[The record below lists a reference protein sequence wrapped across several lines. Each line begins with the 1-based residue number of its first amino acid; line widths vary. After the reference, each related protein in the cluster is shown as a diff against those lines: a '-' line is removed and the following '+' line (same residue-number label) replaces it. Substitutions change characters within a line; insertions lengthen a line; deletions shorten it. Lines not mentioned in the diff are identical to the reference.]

1 MIPRILKV
9 LFALAALI
17 APGLLAGCATAP
29 ATGRTFFTGGLSAE
43 DEARL
48 GRQQHE
54 KIVPQFGGVYENAE
68 LGVYVA
74 SVGNL
79 LVRTSEI
86 PNQKFT
92 FTVLDSPIV
101 NAFALP
107 GGYVYV
113 TRGLLALADNEAELA
128 GVLAHEIGHVAAR
141 HAAQRYGQTMAANL
155 AGVGLGVLLGNNA
168 ISNTFATV
176 SAVALRG
183 FSREQEYESDLL
195 GVRYLTRAG
204 FDPSGMAGFLGKLQ
218 ADSRLQAELAG
229 QPGRTD
235 EFNIM
240 QTHPRTADRIQR
252 AIAQAGTA
260 NANAPA
266 RNPIVGRDVF
276 LGKIDGMLYGDNPDQ
291 GLIRGRDF
299 LHPALRF
306 AFTVP
311 DGFRLANSSQRVIA
325 RGPEGAGIIF
335 DRAREPG
342 ARSMT
347 AYMTQ
352 VWAKGVTLQNVEAIT
367 INGMAAATGQVSVTG
382 RSGQRDLRL
391 IAIRYD
397 KSSVYRMLFVTPPKL
412 TESLSRPLRETTY
425 SFRKLSAAEAAAL
438 KPWRLAIHKVRPGE
452 TAAKLAA
459 LMPFPDFRLQ
469 RFLVLNGLSESAPLP
484 AGRTVKLIVE

>member
-1 MIPRILKV
+1 MIPRVLKFF
-9 LFALAALI
+9 LMAAALV

-29 ATGRTFFTGGLSAE
+29 ATGRTFFTGGMSAE

-68 LGVYVA
+68 LGIYVA
-74 SVGNL
+74 SIGNL

-113 TRGLLALADNEAELA
+113 TRGLLALTGSEAEMA

-141 HAAQRYGQTMAANL
+141 HAAERYGQTMAANL
-155 AGVGLGVLLGNNA
+155 AGAGLGVLLGNKA
-168 ISNTFATV
+168 ISNTFASA
-176 SAVALRG
+176 SAVVLRG
-183 FSREQEYESDLL
+183 FSREQEYEADLL

-204 FDPSGMAGFLGKLQ
+204 FDANAMAGFLTKLQ
-218 ADSRLQAELAG
+218 ADSRLAAEIAG
-229 QPGRTD
+229 QSGGGD

-240 QTHPRTADRIQR
+240 QTHPRTVDRIKR
-252 AIAQAGTA
+252 AIAQAGAVTA
-260 NANAPA
+260 QNPT

-291 GLIRGRDF
+291 GFIRGRKF
-299 LHPALRF
+299 LHPRLRF
-306 AFTVP
+306 TFTVP
-311 DGFRLANSSQRVIA
+311 DGFRLANSSQRVFA

-342 ARSMT
+342 TGTMS
-347 AYMTQ
+347 AYLTQ
-352 VWAKGVTLQNVEAIT
+352 AWAKGVTLQNVEAIT
-367 INGMAAATGQVSVTG
+367 INGMAAATGQVTVSG
-382 RSGQRDLRL
+382 RGGQRDLRL

-397 KSSVYRMLFVTPPKL
+397 QGAVYRMLFATPPKL
-412 TESLSRPLRETTY
+412 TASLSLALRETTY

-438 KPWRLAIHKVRPGE
+438 KPWRLTLHKVRLGE

-459 LMPFPDFRLQ
+459 RMPFSDYRLQ
-469 RFLVLNGLSESAPLP
+469 RFLVLNGLSETTPLP
-484 AGRTVKLIVE
+484 VGGTVKLIVE

>member
-1 MIPRILKV
+1 MKSRVLNIL
-9 LFALAALI
+9 LAGIALI

-29 ATGRTFFTGGLSAE
+29 ATGRTFFTGGLSAD

-68 LGVYVA
+68 LNVYV
-74 SVGNL
+74 SSIGNL
-79 LVRTSEI
+79 LVQTSEI

-113 TRGLLALADNEAELA
+113 TRGLLALADSEAEMA

-141 HAAQRYGQTMAANL
+141 HAAERYGQTMAANL
-155 AGVGLGVLLGNNA
+155 AGVGLGVLLGNQA
-168 ISNTFATV
+168 LSKTFATA
-176 SAVALRG
+176 SAVALRS

-204 FDPSGMAGFLGKLQ
+204 FDANAMAGFLSKLQ
-218 ADSRLQAELAG
+218 ADSRLAAELAG

-240 QTHPRTADRIQR
+240 QTHPRTVDRIQR
-252 AIAQAGTA
+252 AISQAGA
-260 NANAPA
+260 VAAK
-266 RNPIVGRDVF
+266 NPIVGRDIF

-291 GLIRGRDF
+291 GLIRGREF
-299 LHPALRF
+299 QHPKLRF

-335 DRAREPG
+335 DRASKPG
-342 ARSMT
+342 AGTMS
-347 AYMTQ
+347 AYLTQ

-367 INGMAAATGQVSVTG
+367 INGMTAATGQVSVSG
-382 RSGQRDLRL
+382 SGGQRDLRL

-397 KSSVYRMLFVTPPKL
+397 KGAVYRMLFATPPKL
-412 TESLSRPLRETTY
+412 TASLSRPLRETTY
-425 SFRKLSAAEAAAL
+425 SFRKLSAAQAAAL
-438 KPWRLAIHKVRPGE
+438 KPWRLALHKVRPGE
-452 TAAKLAA
+452 TATKLAA
-459 LMPFPDFRLQ
+459 RMPYPDYGLQ
-469 RFLVLNGLSESAPLP
+469 RFLVLNGLNETSPLP

>member
-1 MIPRILKV
+1 MIPRILKFFFMV
-9 LFALAALI
+9 AALI

-29 ATGRTFFTGGLSAE
+29 ATGRTFFTGGMSAE

-48 GRQQHE
+48 GQQQHE
-54 KIVPQFGGVYENAE
+54 KIVPQFGGVYQNAG

-74 SVGNL
+74 SIGNL

-113 TRGLLALADNEAELA
+113 TRGLLALAGSEAEVA

-141 HAAQRYGQTMAANL
+141 HAAERYGQTMAANL
-155 AGVGLGVLLGNNA
+155 AGVGLGVLLGNNV
-168 ISNTFATV
+168 ISNTFASA
-176 SAVALRG
+176 SAVALRS
-183 FSREQEYESDLL
+183 FSREQEYEADLL

-204 FDPSGMAGFLGKLQ
+204 FDSNAMAGFLTKLKD
-218 ADSRLQAELAG
+218 DSRLEAELAG
-229 QPGRTD
+229 QPGRSD

-240 QTHPRTADRIQR
+240 QTHPRTVDRIQR
-252 AIAQAGTA
+252 AIAQAGA
-260 NANAPA
+260 VNAKYPA

-299 LHPALRF
+299 LHPKLRF

-335 DRAREPG
+335 DRARNPGPG
-342 ARSMT
+342 AMST
-347 AYMTQ
+347 YLTL
-352 VWAKGVTLQNVEAIT
+352 VWAKGVTLQYVESLT
-367 INGMAAATGQVSVTG
+367 INGMAAATGQVTVSG
-382 RSGQRDLRL
+382 RGGQRDLRL

-397 KSSVYRMLFVTPPKL
+397 QSTVYRMLFATPPKL
-412 TESLSRPLRETTY
+412 TAALSRPLRETTY

-438 KPWRLAIHKVRPGE
+438 KPWRLVLHKVRPGE
-452 TAAKLAA
+452 TSTALAA
-459 LMPFPDFRLQ
+459 RMPFADYRLQ
-469 RFLVLNGLSESAPLP
+469 RFLVLNGLSENTPLP
-484 AGRTVKLIVE
+484 AGGTVKLIAE